1 MRRAIACAAALLFCG
16 LNANA
21 APIMPAP
28 QVREVALQTQR
39 AKIICEESGF
49 CFRVPV
55 RRPVARWVYGDS
67 IFYPDYVGPNNYG
80 NPRWRRNWARW
91 W

>member
-1 MRRAIACAAALLFCG
+1 
-16 LNANA
+16 
-21 APIMPAP
+21 MPAR
-28 QVREVALQTQR
+28 QVGPLVIQTEP

-49 CFRVPV
+49 CFRAPV
-55 RRPVARWVYGDS
+55 RRPVAKWVYGDT
-67 IFYPDYVGPNNYG
+67 IFYPTYVGPNNYG